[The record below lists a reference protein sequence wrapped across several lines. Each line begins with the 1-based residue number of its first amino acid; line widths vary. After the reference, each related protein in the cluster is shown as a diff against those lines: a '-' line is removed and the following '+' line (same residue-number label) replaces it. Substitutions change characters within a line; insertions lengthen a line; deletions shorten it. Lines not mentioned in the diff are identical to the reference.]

1 MVPSCWGVFASALSL
16 VFPKPC
22 ISPCPHF
29 LQAWGDSSH
38 PSSRDGAQLIWQRVS
53 QKPEEPLTE
62 GISLAATGV
71 LMGVAQPKH
80 QCSIYIWFFQALQWS
95 CPRQSWACHQSLPHS
110 CLGCALPGT
119 HHLPPSRNNLDWT
132 VWDPVAEE
140 VFHAHSEFLLI
151 WINNC

>member
-22 ISPCPHF
+22 ISPSPHF

-38 PSSRDGAQLIWQRVS
+38 PSSRDGAQLVWQRVS

-80 QCSIYIWFFQALQWS
+80 QCSIYIWFFQALPMILSQ
-95 CPRQSWACHQSLPHS
+95 AELSLPSVLATLLLGVCSPWHPSFTPKQEQFGLNSVRS
-110 CLGCALPGT
+110 CGWRSVSCTFRISVDL
-119 HHLPPSRNNLDWT
+119 N
-132 VWDPVAEE
+132 
-140 VFHAHSEFLLI
+140 
-151 WINNC
+151 